1 MGHKSQQDPFS
12 TIFTKK
18 FLLLCPN
25 FIKKRPFP
33 KKITYL
39 SPIFCQKYFHSLK
52 NNVFHVIFF
61 SILYEKPPA
70 VTPIF
75 GPKKHQFCQT
85 YTILLAKK
93 VNSKP
98 FFSQFT
104 KKSFLSRHMTK
115 MSILYKSTCSHAHI
129 WSKKCPFF
137 RKHGSLMSFF
147 QIFMKNQCCHAHI
160 WSEKC

>member
-1 MGHKSQQDPFS
+1 MP
-12 TIFTKK
+12 K
-18 FLLLCPN
+18 F
-25 FIKKRPFP
+25 
-33 KKITYL
+33 Y
-39 SPIFCQKYFHSLK
+39 QKNVHSLK
-52 NNVFHVIFF
+52 NHLSFAHILSKVLSFSQKQCVSCNFF

-129 WSKKCPFF
+129 WSKKCQFF